1 MMHEQYGAKVL
12 EIYFMYCRVV
22 LGPEWA
28 GLNASALPRTAAALH
43 SHQGSAAAPQQAASA
58 AVGDTTAGELTV
70 CNTHFIVRQ
79 PDGAIDV
86 GIHIE
91 RLEELKA
98 AAAEQVAT
106 QRQAQVS

>member
-1 MMHEQYGAKVL
+1 MLCATLHC
-12 EIYFMYCRVV
+12 CRVV

-28 GLNASALPRTAAALH
+28 GFNAASPQMCTAVAVSGPIGA
-43 SHQGSAAAPQQAASA
+43 AAAPQQPVSA

-79 PDGAIDV
+79 PDGATDV

-91 RLEELKA
+91 RLQELKA
-98 AAAEQVAT
+98 AASAQAVSR
-106 QRQAQVS
+106 QQAQVRLGETI